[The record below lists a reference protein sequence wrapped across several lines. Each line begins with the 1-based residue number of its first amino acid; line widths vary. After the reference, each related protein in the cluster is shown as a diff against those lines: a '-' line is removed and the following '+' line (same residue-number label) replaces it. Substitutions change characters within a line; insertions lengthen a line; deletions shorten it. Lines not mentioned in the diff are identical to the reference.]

1 MRPNAPNHVWA
12 IDFVHDKLSSNR
24 TCKMLTVVDEYIHQA
39 LAVHVACKV
48 SSSDAPEALYP
59 LVIKHRKPRYAR
71 YDNGHEFIAEVVPN

>member
-1 MRPNAPNHVWA
+1 
-12 IDFVHDKLSSNR
+12 
-24 TCKMLTVVDEYIHQA
+24 MLTVVDEYIHQA

-59 LVIKHRKPRYAR
+59 IVIKHRKPRYAR